1 MAPKEKSQDG
11 LLPTQS
17 RSRAATLVRDFFRN
31 PQTLPRSALL
41 SVFVSWVLDYVGW
54 SNGRW
59 VCNGL
64 LVLMSLMSWYF
75 DRH

>member
-1 MAPKEKSQDG
+1 MAPNKKSQDG
-11 LLPTQS
+11 VLPTQS

-31 PQTLPRSALL
+31 PKTLPHSALL
-41 SVFVSWVLDYVGW
+41 SVLVSWVSDYMGW

-59 VCNGL
+59 VCNVL
-64 LVLMSLMSWYF
+64 LVLMALVSWYF